1 MMESKSIDPR
11 IVRTKQLLVDA
22 FLKISREKKLSQ
34 ITVKDITDIA
44 TLNRATFYAHFTDIA
59 TLNRATFYA
68 HFTDKE
74 DLLDYTLSVTIL
86 KDLNDNLSISNVIN
100 EKVLRNIFIS
110 IASYIKD
117 AAKSCELNSEAFCNK
132 AHQRINNELEDI
144 FAIMLENSYP
154 EHQRDIIVNSAS
166 FLAAGIS
173 GLALHW
179 FNTSQETA
187 DVFIDRNLPFLI
199 HHIAHF

>member
-1 MMESKSIDPR
+1 M
-11 IVRTKQLLVDA
+11 
-22 FLKISREKKLSQ
+22 
-34 ITVKDITDIA
+34 
-44 TLNRATFYAHFTDIA
+44 
-59 TLNRATFYA
+59 
-68 HFTDKE
+68 
-74 DLLDYTLSVTIL
+74 SVTIL

-117 AAKSCELNSEAFCNK
+117 AAKSCDELNGEAFCNK

-166 FLAAGIS
+166 F
-173 GLALHW
+173 
-179 FNTSQETA
+179 
-187 DVFIDRNLPFLI
+187 
-199 HHIAHF
+199 

>member
-1 MMESKSIDPR
+1 MLGSEQMMESKSIDPR

-34 ITVKDITDIA
+34 ITVKDITD
-44 TLNRATFYAHFTDIA
+44 
-59 TLNRATFYA
+59 
-68 HFTDKE
+68 KE

-86 KDLNDNLSISNVIN
+86 KDLNDNLNISNVIN

>member
-1 MMESKSIDPR
+1 M
-11 IVRTKQLLVDA
+11 L

-34 ITVKDITDIA
+34 ITVKDI
-44 TLNRATFYAHFTDIA
+44 TDIA

-117 AAKSCELNSEAFCNK
+117 AAKSCELNSEAFCNTSK
-132 AHQRINNELEDI
+132 CINNELERYFCDYVRKQ
-144 FAIMLENSYP
+144 LSG
-154 EHQRDIIVNSAS
+154 AS
-166 FLAAGIS
+166 TRY
-173 GLALHW
+173 HCK
-179 FNTSQETA
+179 
-187 DVFIDRNLPFLI
+187 
-199 HHIAHF
+199 

>member
-1 MMESKSIDPR
+1 MLGSEQMMESKSIDPR

-34 ITVKDITDIA
+34 ITVKDI
-44 TLNRATFYAHFTDIA
+44 TDIA

-117 AAKSCELNSEAFCNK
+117 AAKSCELNSEAFATK
-132 AHQRINNELEDI
+132 HINVL
-144 FAIMLENSYP
+144 IMN
-154 EHQRDIIVNSAS
+154 
-166 FLAAGIS
+166 
-173 GLALHW
+173 
-179 FNTSQETA
+179 
-187 DVFIDRNLPFLI
+187 
-199 HHIAHF
+199 

>member
-1 MMESKSIDPR
+1 MLGSEQMMESKSIDPR
-11 IVRTKQLLVDA
+11 IVRTKQLLVDD

-34 ITVKDITDIA
+34 ITVKDI
-44 TLNRATFYAHFTDIA
+44 TDIA

-166 FLAAGIS
+166 FLATGIS

>member
-1 MMESKSIDPR
+1 MMGNESIDPR
-11 IVRTKQLLVDA
+11 IIRTKQLLVNA
-22 FLKISREKKLSQ
+22 FQKVSREKKLSQ

-44 TLNRATFYAHFTDIA
+44 TV
-59 TLNRATFYA
+59 NRATFYA

-74 DLLDYTLSVTIL
+74 DILDYTLSVTIL
-86 KDLNDNLSISNVIN
+86 KDLNDNLNISNVIN
-100 EKVLRNIFIS
+100 DKVLRNIFIS
-110 IASYIKD
+110 IANYMKD
-117 AAKSCELNSEAFCNK
+117 VEKSCELNSEAFCHK

-154 EHQRDIIVNSAS
+154 DHQRDIIVNSAS
-166 FLAAGIS
+166 FLAAGVS

-179 FNTSQETA
+179 LNTSQDSA
-187 DVFIDRNLPFLI
+187 DVFIDNNLPFLI

>member
-1 MMESKSIDPR
+1 M
-11 IVRTKQLLVDA
+11 
-22 FLKISREKKLSQ
+22 
-34 ITVKDITDIA
+34 
-44 TLNRATFYAHFTDIA
+44 
-59 TLNRATFYA
+59 
-68 HFTDKE
+68 
-74 DLLDYTLSVTIL
+74 
-86 KDLNDNLSISNVIN
+86 NDNLSISNVIN

-154 EHQRDIIVNSAS
+154 EHQRDIIVNSGS

>member
-1 MMESKSIDPR
+1 MLGSEQMMESKSIDPR

-44 TLNRATFYAHFTDIA
+44 TLNRATFYAHFTD
-59 TLNRATFYA
+59 
-68 HFTDKE
+68 K

-166 FLAAGIS
+166 F
-173 GLALHW
+173 
-179 FNTSQETA
+179 
-187 DVFIDRNLPFLI
+187 
-199 HHIAHF
+199 

>member
-1 MMESKSIDPR
+1 MLGSEQMMESKSIDPR

-34 ITVKDITDIA
+34 ITVKDI
-44 TLNRATFYAHFTDIA
+44 TDIA

-117 AAKSCELNSEAFCNK
+117 AAKSCE
-132 AHQRINNELEDI
+132 
-144 FAIMLENSYP
+144 
-154 EHQRDIIVNSAS
+154 
-166 FLAAGIS
+166 
-173 GLALHW
+173 
-179 FNTSQETA
+179 
-187 DVFIDRNLPFLI
+187 
-199 HHIAHF
+199 

>member
-1 MMESKSIDPR
+1 MLFLKFLEKR
-11 IVRTKQLLVDA
+11 NCLKLQ
-22 FLKISREKKLSQ
+22 LKIS
-34 ITVKDITDIA
+34 
-44 TLNRATFYAHFTDIA
+44 LNIA

-154 EHQRDIIVNSAS
+154 EHQRDIIVNSGS

>member
-44 TLNRATFYAHFTDIA
+44 TLNRDNI
-59 TLNRATFYA
+59 YA

-74 DLLDYTLSVTIL
+74 DLLDYTLSVTIF

-117 AAKSCELNSEAFCNK
+117 AAKSCELNSKHFATKHINV
-132 AHQRINNELEDI
+132 INNELEDI
-144 FAIMLENSYP
+144 FAIMLEKQLSG
-154 EHQRDIIVNSAS
+154 AS
-166 FLAAGIS
+166 TRY
-173 GLALHW
+173 HCK
-179 FNTSQETA
+179 
-187 DVFIDRNLPFLI
+187 
-199 HHIAHF
+199 